1 MIDYSY
7 LETNAG
13 EGLEGT
19 DAAMLK
25 GSAAGKRKLITLRSS
40 SGIPKPTGVVVR
52 VSATLVGVPGCALP
66 SSPLPSLLPFPFLAK
81 PTALEHKEGRGSKGG
96 LLVHPT
102 ARQLIV
108 YVQMQR
114 LSLRFCLQIANNF
127 NLWGLA
133 HTGLLGK
140 YLPDASTMP
149 RAWSPFPCPPQ
160 SAPSEKFFW
169 RSQEAT

>member
-1 MIDYSY
+1 M
-7 LETNAG
+7 
-13 EGLEGT
+13 
-19 DAAMLK
+19 
-25 GSAAGKRKLITLRSS
+25 
-40 SGIPKPTGVVVR
+40 VVR

-66 SSPLPSLLPFPFLAK
+66 SSLLPFPFLAK
-81 PTALEHKEGRGSKGG
+81 PTTGEHKEGRGNKGG

-140 YLPDASTMP
+140 YLLDA
-149 RAWSPFPCPPQ
+149 
-160 SAPSEKFFW
+160 
-169 RSQEAT
+169 